1 MGLLAVDFGVIAEFR
16 NVIKREVIIR
26 DFTLLN
32 TNDIGIKALNNGFEL
47 VQAHSDAVGVK

>member
-26 DFTLLN
+26 DFAFLDA
-32 TNDIGIKALNNGFEL
+32 NDIGIKALDNGFEL
-47 VQAHSDAVGVK
+47 MQAHSDTVGVK